1 MAGSRTCTLAPALL
15 QPYRHFL
22 LVLLCVLLVRD
33 EEDQRATRTL
43 CLRSCE
49 ASQPQGQVGTKFC
62 PQSFGLA
69 SPPRRMGAFVKF
81 LCPQRHLYW
90 IHTKTQN
97 RQAAV
102 PGIGRLLVCFSC
114 LSLTSYWLL
123 STPGCSRPLTQQD
136 TSTKR
141 PQPEPWG
148 QNRPHCFLKMW
159 SMNLYVIII

>member
-1 MAGSRTCTLAPALL
+1 MWPVVAGSRTCTLAPALL

-43 CLRSCE
+43 CLRSYE
-49 ASQPQGQVGTKFC
+49 ASQPRGQVGTKFC

-114 LSLTSYWLL
+114 LSFFDFLL
-123 STPGCSRPLTQQD
+123 
-136 TSTKR
+136 
-141 PQPEPWG
+141 
-148 QNRPHCFLKMW
+148 
-159 SMNLYVIII
+159 VIIYPWVLKAANPTGHFYQEATA